1 MDKNHDPD
9 KENGDITNN
18 TSSTGSM
25 GGGDDGD
32 VGASSGGIGINQQW
46 LYPSNL
52 VQREEGGPPILQTN
66 ASNGINDN
74 SSDIAVTAAATAAAV
89 CAGCNL
95 RIVDKFYLN
104 ALDSKWHTSCLKCSD
119 CGMELESQISCY
131 ERDGLILCRED
142 YLRIYGGGLRGNCGS
157 GNVPEGSL
165 SRQCVRCL
173 VSIGRSELV
182 MKARCFLYHVDCF
195 KCVVCDVPLIKGDL
209 FGMFDAVVYCQT
221 HFRQQQEQQMILND
235 EFNQSFYGFED
246 TSNSEG
252 SYHATPSGL
261 PGPWATSASPG
272 PDSECNENNN
282 SISSSSRKKRGR
294 RKRDISE
301 DEAGRS
307 CFPFLDPSGGL
318 GEKTKRARTSFKHNQ
333 LRIMKSH
340 FQMNQN
346 PDSRELK
353 DLATKTGL
361 DKKVLQVWFQNA
373 RAKWR
378 RMNNS
383 QGLGGCPTMVD
394 TSPMD
399 EADPYSGLGGPGMG
413 VGGPTH

>member
-1 MDKNHDPD
+1 
-9 KENGDITNN
+9 
-18 TSSTGSM
+18 M
-25 GGGDDGD
+25 GGSEGDC
-32 VGASSGGIGINQQW
+32 GASSGGTGYSHQHW
-46 LYPSNL
+46 LYPSD
-52 VQREEGGPPILQTN
+52 VVRREEGRSPILQIN
-66 ASNGINDN
+66 ASNGTNDN
-74 SSDIAVTAAATAAAV
+74 SSDTTATTAVGAAAAAV

-142 YLRIYGGGLRGNCGS
+142 YLRIYGGLRGNLGN
-157 GNVPEGSL
+157 GNVPEGGL

-173 VSIGRSELV
+173 ISIGRSELV

-209 FGMFDAVVYCQT
+209 FGMFDAVVYCQA
-221 HFRQQQEQQMILND
+221 HFRQQQEQQMLLND
-235 EFNQSFYGFED
+235 EFNQSFYGFDD
-246 TSNSEG
+246 TNSEG
-252 SYHATPSGL
+252 SYLSTPSGL
-261 PGPWATSASPG
+261 PGPWATSGSPGG

-282 SISSSSRKKRGR
+282 SIPASSRKKRGR

-301 DEAGRS
+301 DEASRS
-307 CFPFLDPSGGL
+307 CFPFLDPAGSL
-318 GEKTKRARTSFKHNQ
+318 GEKSKRARTSFKHNQ

-340 FQMNQN
+340 FQLNQN

-353 DLATKTGL
+353 ELATKTGL

-378 RMNNS
+378 RMNIS
-383 QGLGGCPTMVD
+383 QGIGGCPPVVD

-399 EADPYSGLGGPGMG
+399 DVNNPYGTGGVG